1 MERRLAAILA
11 ADVVAYTSLMEA
23 DEEGTFAALKER
35 RRLAIEPTIQQY
47 GGHIFKLTGDGA
59 LVELPSIVAAVEC
72 AIAIQRS
79 NEGQNVEQPPGRHIR
94 LRIGITI
101 GDVMVE
107 DGDIYGTGVNIAAR
121 LEGLAPPGGI
131 CISGAAV
138 DQVQGR
144 NGLSF
149 RYIGRKELKNISEPI
164 AVYEVE
170 MDKAPGTSPSRAAA
184 LAPVTERPSLAVLP
198 FENLGGEGLKG
209 YFSDGITR
217 DLITELSRFRSLFV
231 ISANSSFKF
240 RNTKNRNRVGAEL
253 GVKYLSDGSVQR
265 IGNQLR
271 VTAELVDAQT
281 GVQVWADRYSH
292 DVDDPMGLQD
302 WLARSIASRLHNRLE
317 HAETILVKRKP
328 PAGLRSYDLWLQGT
342 DFHEN
347 SGPDGYANAHRCY
360 RRAIEIDPGFARAYA
375 SLAELTYMESVLSN
389 WGKEGKD
396 DCAEALSYAQKALDL
411 DDQDA
416 NGHAVM
422 GWVHMVRRE
431 FSKAVRYWDLAV
443 SLNPNDADIMMWRA
457 TTLAFLGE
465 AEKGVEAAK
474 LAMRLNPLHPD
485 WYLSDYAVVLFFCRR
500 FEEML
505 AVYDVIPELYPHTP
519 GWRAAALAHL
529 GRMTEAKDRAAV
541 FTRNI
546 AAIWTGDPE
555 AGAKDY
561 GRWFMRCIPLARRQE
576 QAIMREGL
584 MKAGLLD

>member
-59 LVELPSIVAAVEC
+59 LIELPSIVAAVEC

-79 NEGQNVEQPPGRHIR
+79 NESQNVEQPPDRHIR

-149 RYIGRKELKNISEPI
+149 RYIGRKELKHISEPI

-217 DLITELSRFRSLFV
+217 DLITELSRFRSMFV

-240 RNTKNRNRVGAEL
+240 RN
-253 GVKYLSDGSVQR
+253 
-265 IGNQLR
+265 
-271 VTAELVDAQT
+271 
-281 GVQVWADRYSH
+281 
-292 DVDDPMGLQD
+292 
-302 WLARSIASRLHNRLE
+302 AR
-317 HAETILVKRKP
+317 
-328 PAGLRSYDLWLQGT
+328 
-342 DFHEN
+342 
-347 SGPDGYANAHRCY
+347 
-360 RRAIEIDPGFARAYA
+360 
-375 SLAELTYMESVLSN
+375 ES
-389 WGKEGKD
+389 
-396 DCAEALSYAQKALDL
+396 
-411 DDQDA
+411 
-416 NGHAVM
+416 
-422 GWVHMVRRE
+422 
-431 FSKAVRYWDLAV
+431 
-443 SLNPNDADIMMWRA
+443 
-457 TTLAFLGE
+457 
-465 AEKGVEAAK
+465 
-474 LAMRLNPLHPD
+474 
-485 WYLSDYAVVLFFCRR
+485 
-500 FEEML
+500 
-505 AVYDVIPELYPHTP
+505 
-519 GWRAAALAHL
+519 
-529 GRMTEAKDRAAV
+529 
-541 FTRNI
+541 
-546 AAIWTGDPE
+546 
-555 AGAKDY
+555 
-561 GRWFMRCIPLARRQE
+561 
-576 QAIMREGL
+576 
-584 MKAGLLD
+584 